1 MEKKLYIV
9 SFGEFAKYRMEY
21 EVPEGTDP
29 LHKPNPFAEIEK
41 ELEEYLHKQL
51 PESDDLA
58 YFTSAKATEVYEDHR
73 EKYASYPVLDA
84 EAISKIKEELLK
96 EARVRMANRE
106 ENLNAPYSTGD
117 GQ

>member
-9 SFGEFAKYRMEY
+9 SFGESAKYRMEY

-58 YFTSAKATEVYEDHR
+58 YVTSAKATEVYEDHR